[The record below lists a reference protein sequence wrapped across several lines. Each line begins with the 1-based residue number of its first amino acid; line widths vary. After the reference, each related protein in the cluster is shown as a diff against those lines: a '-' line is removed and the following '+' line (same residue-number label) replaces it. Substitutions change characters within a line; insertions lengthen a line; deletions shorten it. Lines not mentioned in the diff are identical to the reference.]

1 MSQKLIHWFHFS
13 SPQTFF
19 PLAGKLWPLCAVLG
33 TVLGLA
39 GLWLGLFVAPTDF
52 QQGEGYRIIFVHVL
66 LSLLILPLYV
76 PVLVFGAGA
85 VQAQVAGLGA
95 SAHVSILM
103 AMLLLAAFFSPWAC
117 AAALRIAME

>member
-1 MSQKLIHWFHFS
+1 MLFRRELLVSAAHATALS
-13 SPQTFF
+13 AALT
-19 PLAGKLWPLCAVLG
+19 LG
-33 TVLGLA
+33 VRG
-39 GLWLGLFVAPTDF
+39 
-52 QQGEGYRIIFVHVL
+52 GEVL

-103 AMLLLAAFFSPWAC
+103 AMLLPGAKLAGPD
-117 AAALRIAME
+117 AARVQDVAPVRIDELALMRLNEFEIKIHLSI